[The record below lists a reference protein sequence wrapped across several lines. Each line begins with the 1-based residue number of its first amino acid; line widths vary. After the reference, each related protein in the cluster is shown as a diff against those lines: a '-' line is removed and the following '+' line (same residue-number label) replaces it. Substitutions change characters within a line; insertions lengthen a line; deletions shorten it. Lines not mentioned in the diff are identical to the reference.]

1 MATGSIVLNVEAG
14 RCKGSRWFLT
24 GDLGFIVIKGD
35 KLGLKKTVEVTVDH
49 KKLSSW
55 SFPTEADPREK
66 SNQSIWRDGKDVT
79 VVIKDGSQVIDDP
92 SNILTHPVIEAPGI
106 LPEAHCGAN

>member
-14 RCKGSRWFLT
+14 RCKGSRWFLM

-35 KLGLKKTVEVTVDH
+35 KLGLKKTVEVTIDL

-55 SFPTEADPREK
+55 SFPTKQYMPCRLK
-66 SNQSIWRDGKDVT
+66 H
-79 VVIKDGSQVIDDP
+79 
-92 SNILTHPVIEAPGI
+92 LTKGLRKTRAT
-106 LPEAHCGAN
+106 LC